1 MHVLVVD
8 DAPEIRTLILRLL
21 FNGGFTQVSQAV
33 SAEAA
38 FDRLGLT
45 GPVAGSLS
53 PVDMILLD
61 INMPGIS
68 GIDACRRIKSDPR
81 FEDIPI
87 VMVTGSTE
95 QHCLQ
100 QSFEAGAID
109 YITKPIKRIELLA
122 RLHSIRTL
130 KAEMDRRKKR
140 ELELLR
146 LKEELE
152 QANRELEK
160 LSALDGLTGVANRRA
175 FDRCLGRE
183 WDRAR
188 RSGQPLSV
196 VLLDI
201 DYFKKYNDT
210 YGHQR
215 GDGCLISVAKAVSQV
230 TQRSTDLVAR
240 YGGEEF
246 AAILP
251 DLGYEGSLHMARRFN
266 RAVAGLRM
274 PHMASQVSQWV
285 SVSVGVATMIPS
297 HGESPQ
303 HLVGRADQ
311 ALYHSK
317 AGGRDRITHF
327 ADLSWA
333 CDHPPSVQAAGMA

>member
-1 MHVLVVD
+1 
-8 DAPEIRTLILRLL
+8 
-21 FNGGFTQVSQAV
+21 
-33 SAEAA
+33 
-38 FDRLGLT
+38 
-45 GPVAGSLS
+45 
-53 PVDMILLD
+53 
-61 INMPGIS
+61 MPGIS
-68 GIDACRRIKSDPR
+68 GIEACRRIKSDPR

-122 RLHSIRTL
+122 RLHSISAL

-146 LKEELE
+146 VKEELE

-160 LSALDGLTGVANRRA
+160 LSSLDGLTGVANRRS
-175 FDRCLGRE
+175 FDRALARE

-188 RSGQPLSV
+188 RGGQPISV

-215 GDGCLISVAKAVSQV
+215 GDACLIAVARAVSQV
-230 TQRSTDLVAR
+230 TQRSTDLVTR

-251 DLGYEGSLHMARRFN
+251 DLGHEGALHIAHRFN
-266 RAVAGLRM
+266 RAVAALRL
-274 PHMASQVSQWV
+274 PHMASQVSQWI
-285 SVSVGVATMIPS
+285 SVSVGVATIIPG
-297 HGESPQ
+297 HGESAQ
-303 HLVGRADQ
+303 VLVGRADQ

-317 AGGRDRITHF
+317 ACGRDRVTHF
-327 ADLSWA
+327 ADLAWGA
-333 CDHPPSVQAAGMA
+333 LDGPVRVAGRA